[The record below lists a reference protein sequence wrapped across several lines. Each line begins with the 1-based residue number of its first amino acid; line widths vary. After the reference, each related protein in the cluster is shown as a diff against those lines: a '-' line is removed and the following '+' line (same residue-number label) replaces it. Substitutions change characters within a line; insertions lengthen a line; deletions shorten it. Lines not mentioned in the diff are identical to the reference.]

1 MLEDPGSGTFI
12 RIRKFVNGDSAV
24 DNGGG
29 RSHSRSRSPHN
40 ANRSVRFA
48 SIHEATEVADLLNN
62 RHHRQGLF
70 DERIGDSHAQDDS
83 LLVDPRIEGED
94 REVSRRHKALLSL
107 NNFNATNH
115 AANNDSDISLSPF
128 RVLNGTPSAHSRAGT
143 LFADVPTPIFSP
155 SEQQPSQQQPQQQP
169 PQEQL
174 MRQQHQSDYDF
185 LVRPHLIGHPHNAAS
200 VEQHQHDNKLFA
212 QYGAPSMRM
221 TANTQQFVTT
231 TTASEFQQLEQHFD
245 RLSATIH
252 THSPARD
259 AHATANTSV
268 TTGSSSNKYEDQ
280 LRAFEEATAT
290 AQLELIRLHASLAKA
305 VDDMDQ
311 LSSKQFSGTSQLDAL
326 AHTNDARQSGGNN
339 TSAAASGRLDMS
351 SIDIDTVVNNRLREI
366 QHNALGSALNQ
377 QAATWSSQ
385 HANMILK
392 VRSIQSPQLQL
403 EEDEGITP
411 ISQLSAMK
419 LLLAI
424 QQWMVMD
431 WVKLAAHW
439 HTHHSYFSSPDKHSH
454 TRSRQTH
461 VHKQTLKHV
470 LSQHQHQHQHSESE
484 LLDVDTYTYA
494 KGHSAALRVYNRLT
508 YDLPTNTH
516 DADTHTAD
524 THTMEHWLR
533 SKIHAIS
540 RTQAT
545 AELFR
550 LWANFAGVGTNAHT
564 HYTHMLLRTGF
575 ATFRR
580 TCARWRTH
588 RIRLME
594 SLGERLEE
602 CWPQSLVRKQRR
614 RSNSSAHTQQPH
626 QPLFHNRVRTDSKS
640 PVRRH
645 RYDDIDNST
654 DQQAQTHNTPRSHTQ
669 THVSSSYQSPLNSR
683 HTHQLT
689 LTPFTVRGKAYF
701 AQYLAKLGADAE
713 RSVRMHHHNHHIGH
727 EDGYDEDEEEGVD
740 YPDESELFLQSL
752 AARHPHTHS
761 HTQSNTQRQAPTHTK
776 QAKQAKQSKSDVLP
790 VGIFSPPP
798 WTRTSLLGSNHS
810 TITRLARLYASHR
823 GPKLKHVSPSSS
835 LHTDTHADTHTSR
848 TNNNINNDSPW
859 KRVIFTTMPTLQ
871 ETALIELQLVVSL
884 AFAFRRFVYRLH
896 TLPRVRRLRTH
907 IRHRSLHTHW
917 QHWRSELHRVRTLER
932 DLGVRIVDVAAQLLR
947 YRLLHALTRL
957 RTNILK
963 RKQERVALYALSV
976 RMRALGSV
984 CVHAVQRF
992 RCLVFVKC
1000 FEAWKVFAHTHG
1012 GLSVAVRTRV
1022 DSHCTHRYR
1031 ARYWNK
1037 WKRRLVCLQTERA
1050 SVNVSA
1056 SVSVSE
1062 PVSVS
1067 MSMSAHTH
1075 NRRHLRH
1082 NRDDRVCARE
1092 QFHTDC
1098 QQITHTHA
1106 LYRGLWA
1113 FMCLLRNRTR
1123 VYFSDGDFRYSLL
1136 PLTPTHIQTHIQ
1148 THTSQTH
1155 TSQTHTSQAHTY
1167 TLPYALTQ
1175 SEQRELVAH
1184 RLATLRLRRQCST
1197 LVRRTHTEADHTH
1210 WTALRTHFRTAAHTQ
1225 QSHTQQTY
1233 THDVDAQKKRL
1244 LVCVRPFLRV
1254 ENRLCVL
1261 DEQLLLQ
1268 MQVLPKDYWK
1278 SVIHL
1283 NTQGNVYVYVGW
1295 LVGWFVCV
1303 CVCGYVVCVC
1313 VCVCV

>member
-1 MLEDPGSGTFI
+1 M
-12 RIRKFVNGDSAV
+12 AV
-24 DNGGG
+24 
-29 RSHSRSRSPHN
+29 
-40 ANRSVRFA
+40 AVMQV
-48 SIHEATEVADLLNN
+48 IVL
-62 RHHRQGLF
+62 
-70 DERIGDSHAQDDS
+70 S
-83 LLVDPRIEGED
+83 LLR
-94 REVSRRHKALLSL
+94 
-107 NNFNATNH
+107 
-115 AANNDSDISLSPF
+115 
-128 RVLNGTPSAHSRAGT
+128 
-143 LFADVPTPIFSP
+143 
-155 SEQQPSQQQPQQQP
+155 
-169 PQEQL
+169 
-174 MRQQHQSDYDF
+174 
-185 LVRPHLIGHPHNAAS
+185 
-200 VEQHQHDNKLFA
+200 
-212 QYGAPSMRM
+212 YGAPSMRM

-1037 WKRRLVCLQTERA
+1037 WKRRLVCLQAERA
-1050 SVNVSA
+1050 SVC
-1056 SVSVSE
+1056 VSE
-1062 PVSVS
+1062 PMS

-1075 NRRHLRH
+1075 SHRHLRH
-1082 NRDDRVCARE
+1082 NRHDRVCARE

-1136 PLTPTHIQTHIQ
+1136 PLTPTHIQTHTQTHAQ

-1197 LVRRTHTEADHTH
+1197 LVRRTHTEGDHTH
-1210 WTALRTHFRTAAHTQ
+1210 WTALRTHFRIAAHTQSHTQ
-1225 QSHTQQTY
+1225 QSHTQG
-1233 THDVDAQKKRL
+1233 THTQGTHTQGTHSHNDADAQKKKRL

-1283 NTQGNVYVYVGW
+1283 NTQGNACTLVGW
-1295 LVGWFVCV
+1295 LVGLYVCV
-1303 CVCGYVVCVC
+1303 YVRMRCVCVC
-1313 VCVCV
+1313 VCVCVCMYVCVCV